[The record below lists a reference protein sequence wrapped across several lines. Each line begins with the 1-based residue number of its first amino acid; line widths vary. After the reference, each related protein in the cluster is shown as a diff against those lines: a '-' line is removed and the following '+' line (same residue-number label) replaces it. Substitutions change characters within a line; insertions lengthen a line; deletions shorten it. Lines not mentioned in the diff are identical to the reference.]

1 MENIAMSTSEES
13 SKAVGIVV
21 TIRVITTTS
30 DIDIATPEQLAPVLH
45 AAIQRLG
52 QLGRTGSLALAALV
66 DSEDDDYNHGSFWI
80 DSIAEGVSHSYFE
93 RRKGRAMWKLRYF
106 ANATRLL
113 FKGNIRWVIL
123 ICPRLSGPSTMIVWI
138 TKGTTNAEQEAQAGR
153 DYRQVA

>member
-1 MENIAMSTSEES
+1 MSTSEES

-80 DSIAEGVSHSYFE
+80 DSIAEGVGHSYFE

-113 FKGNIRWVIL
+113 FKGNIRWVIYRKAL
-123 ICPRLSGPSTMIVWI
+123 REWPV
-138 TKGTTNAEQEAQAGR
+138 AVAGKDGAYQLDPDFSAR
-153 DYRQVA
+153 W

>member
-1 MENIAMSTSEES
+1 MSTSEES

-80 DSIAEGVSHSYFE
+80 DSIAEGVSHSY
-93 RRKGRAMWKLRYF
+93 LPQ
-106 ANATRLL
+106 RLL
-113 FKGNIRWVIL
+113 DSVSERY
-123 ICPRLSGPSTMIVWI
+123 GPPQEF
-138 TKGTTNAEQEAQAGR
+138 TTRIEAGEDVPGLVVTASK
-153 DYRQVA
+153 A